1 MTSSLRAPE
10 RCPLCGQ
17 PNQCAMEVERATGA
31 RQPPCWC
38 TRATFTE
45 ELLQQ
50 VPADARGHAC
60 ICAACA
66 QSLSLRTS

>member
-1 MTSSLRAPE
+1 
-10 RCPLCGQ
+10 
-17 PNQCAMEVERATGA
+17 MEVERATGVA
-31 RQPPCWC
+31 QPPCWC

-50 VPADARGHAC
+50 LPADARGHAC

-66 QSLSLRTS
+66 LSLSARTV